1 MPYSQLQ
8 LIFLFII
15 VNVLSYLFMHMD
27 KNNSRNGRKRI
38 SEASLLTLAVIGGSI
53 GMLVSMYVLHHKTRK
68 KKFKFGVPA
77 ILLAQIL
84 LIIYTSK

>member
-8 LIFLFII
+8 LIFFFII